1 MTISLQQFFEETL
14 IMRGILEKIVK
25 QKSYSEYCAAYM
37 LDKDIMR
44 EIEDLLI
51 YMEKSRN
58 ANTVDEVL
66 PD

>member
-1 MTISLQQFFEETL
+1 
-14 IMRGILEKIVK
+14 MRGILEKIVK

-37 LDKDIMR
+37 LDKDTMR
-44 EIEDLLI
+44 EIEDLLT

-58 ANTVDEVL
+58 ADTVDEVL